1 MTLLDEIGPAW
12 LEIDLDRLKYNMK
25 NLRDY
30 VDKKVKILAIVKANA
45 YGHGAVNCAKIF
57 LENGVDYLGVANFVE
72 ALELRR
78 AGIEAPIL
86 IIGYT
91 QDGELFNAVKNN
103 ITITIYSFEQA
114 KLLSNIAIENNK
126 KCKIHIKI
134 NTGMSRLGFSTER
147 ENISIIYEISK
158 LDGLEIE
165 GIFSHFI
172 QSDIENK
179 NITRKQFKRFIQ
191 FTNLL
196 EKKGIEIPIRH
207 ISNSGGTL
215 DTPEYNLEMV
225 RVGQL
230 LYGIYPSEEVKQE
243 KLKIKLASSLKSRM
257 LNYSIVKKGDYI
269 DFNGGLIAESY
280 MKIGILPLGLGD
292 GYSNEVNKLVNIKY
306 KGERL
311 KLIGN
316 PSIDETLID
325 ISNVNNIEKGDIV
338 SMYSYQDQQMRAQL
352 IVRIGR
358 RIPRV
363 YKLDGRI
370 KSIIN
375 YIV

>member
-12 LEIDLDRLKYNMK
+12 LEIDLDRLKYNIK

-114 KLLSNIAIENNK
+114 ELLSNIAIGNNK

-269 DFNGGLIAESY
+269 DFNGGLIAESD

-311 KLIGN
+311 RLIGN

>member
-1 MTLLDEIGPAW
+1 MTLRDEIGPTW

-45 YGHGAVNCAKIF
+45 YGHGAIECSQIF
-57 LENGVDYLGVANFVE
+57 LENGADYLGVANFVE

-78 AGIEAPIL
+78 AGIKVPIL

-91 QDGELFNAVKNN
+91 QDGELSNAVKNN
-103 ITITIYSFEQA
+103 ITITIYSLEQA
-114 KLLSNIAIENNK
+114 KLISDIAIENDK

-134 NTGMSRLGFSTER
+134 NTGMSRLGFSAER
-147 ENISIIYEISK
+147 ENISVIHEISK
-158 LDGLEIE
+158 LEGLEIE

-179 NITRKQFKRFIQ
+179 SITREQFKKFIQ
-191 FTNLL
+191 FINLL

-230 LYGIYPSEEVKQE
+230 LYGIYPSEEVKRE
-243 KLKIKLASSLKSRM
+243 KLKIKLVSSLKSTI

-269 DFNGGLIAESY
+269 DFNRGLIADLD

-292 GYSNEVNKLVNIKY
+292 GYSNEINKLVDVKY
-306 KGERL
+306 KGKGV
-311 KLIGN
+311 KLIGK
-316 PSIDETLID
+316 PSIDETLVD
-325 ISNVNNIEKGDIV
+325 ISNVNNIERDDMV
-338 SMYSYQDQQMRAQL
+338 SIYSYEDQQMRAQL

-363 YKLDGRI
+363 YILDGRI

-375 YIV
+375 YMV